1 MPIADGISE
10 EEVDYAIA
18 AFGYSRVACTTEGRA
33 VSPNDLRTDMS
44 AALKAFM
51 QYITSEGVP

>member
-1 MPIADGISE
+1 MAIADGISE

-18 AFGYSRVACTTEGRA
+18 AFGYSRVACTTDGRS
-33 VSPNDLRTDMS
+33 VSQNDLRTDMS

-51 QYITSEGVP
+51 TYIATDGLP